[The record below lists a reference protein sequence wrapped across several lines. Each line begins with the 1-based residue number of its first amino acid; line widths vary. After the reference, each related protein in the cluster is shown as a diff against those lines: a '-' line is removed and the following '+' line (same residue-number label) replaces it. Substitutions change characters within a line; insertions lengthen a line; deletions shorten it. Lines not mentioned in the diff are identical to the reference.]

1 MKIKGNLGD
10 KVLLSGIIKKVM
22 VSECGVEYSCCV
34 EGHDFSFWCTED
46 EIIFE
51 PGAKP
56 EDYLPELQDEDDF
69 RKQYPDRFPDSLVE
83 ELKDEEMTP
92 EEIRS
97 ANWTECDDNATACD
111 SSATAGNPSR
121 EYEEMDEEWFTIEQP
136 KKKRGRPRKA
146 TVDDLM
152 KRAKE

>member
-22 VSECGVEYSCCV
+22 ISESGVEYSCCV

-46 EIIFE
+46 EIEFQLEEIPF
-51 PGAKP
+51 
-56 EDYLPELQDEDDF
+56 DEDPSLPVDDEWS
-69 RKQYPDRFPDSLVE
+69 RPLEVTREETETNEDENETDGDSG
-83 ELKDEEMTP
+83 D
-92 EEIRS
+92 
-97 ANWTECDDNATACD
+97 
-111 SSATAGNPSR
+111 
-121 EYEEMDEEWFTIEQP
+121 WFEIEQRP

-146 TVDDLM
+146 TVEDLM